1 MKLNKTQLDRYSTL
15 FGLIAAIAT
24 VLTNQE
30 IISKKW
36 GGTVSGV
43 AIALVGFLTQRPA
56 DSSPTTE
63 DAEEQ
68 ATRDNG

>member
-24 VLTNQE
+24 VLTTQE
-30 IISKKW
+30 VIPKKW
-36 GGTVSGV
+36 GGSISGV
-43 AIALVGFLTQRPA
+43 AIALVGYLTQRPA

-63 DAEEQ
+63 DAEDL
-68 ATRDNG
+68 ATRENQ